1 MEGGRTA
8 TFGLQSLGRTGN
20 FVWKRPG
27 RTDIFRRIKSS
38 LGCDIRLANYPQ
50 TNLAAIGTGA
60 PFHSKMQ
67 QFQPHDT
74 EWGKRRRGEKTKRNG
89 QDDAQLAAVSKE
101 EGDTL
106 HTFSHFYCLFC
117 LEEGGNETLA
127 AVKRNQLIEFR
138 VRESDYFA
146 CLRWRGSKITGN
158 SHPHPVIL
166 FLMVLMEI

>member
-1 MEGGRTA
+1 MKRETSDGLSLGGTEQTGEDGRTGLFGWMGGGRTA

-74 EWGKRRRGEKTKRNG
+74 ERGKRRRGEKTKRNG

-101 EGDTL
+101 EGATL

-117 LEEGGNETLA
+117 LEEGEMKPGQ
-127 AVKRNQLIEFR
+127 R
-138 VRESDYFA
+138 
-146 CLRWRGSKITGN
+146 
-158 SHPHPVIL
+158 
-166 FLMVLMEI
+166 